1 MLYYCVDPLARFLV
15 KHCGVR
21 GARRGGRRMIRAVHR
36 MSMATF
42 RMSDGTMRATTQP
55 LHRRPAA
62 GQPARVYHSLA
73 SNTAQ
78 SASAGTEA
86 ARRPWYTKCLGERSL
101 SARCICYSIHCPR
114 WLAILI
120 STAFAISVIVGIIA
134 TVVHEISG
142 VIDHIKNDG
151 PGGKYERGWSN
162 FEEVCRHS
170 VPILEPHAHKD
181 KRTR

>member
-1 MLYYCVDPLARFLV
+1 MLQSVLVPFLVACLLYYCVDPLARFLV

-78 SASAGTEA
+78 SASTGTEA

-120 STAFAISVIVGIIA
+120 STAFALSVRLALRMAAVA
-134 TVVHEISG
+134 TAQLT
-142 VIDHIKNDG
+142 DRND
-151 PGGKYERGWSN
+151 RGTM
-162 FEEVCRHS
+162 R
-170 VPILEPHAHKD
+170 
-181 KRTR
+181 